1 MNKNQIAKKYSRSLI
16 NTRETAD
23 IPGVLE
29 ALHIFSRLMDAN
41 KKLRILFASQLFTD
55 DEKGKALESVISQLK
70 ITAQGKKFLRLII
83 MQGHMPAIKE
93 IIKASV
99 DAYNEKLKKQTAV
112 VISTVTL
119 EEGYIS
125 RLKNALKVMT
135 QKDIE
140 IESEIDPSLLGGFIV
155 KVGSTVYDSSLKGQF
170 RLLKADL
177 LKDIGMN

>member
-1 MNKNQIAKKYSRSLI
+1 
-16 NTRETAD
+16 
-23 IPGVLE
+23 
-29 ALHIFSRLMDAN
+29 
-41 KKLRILFASQLFTD
+41 
-55 DEKGKALESVISQLK
+55 
-70 ITAQGKKFLRLII
+70 

-99 DAYNEKLKKQTAV
+99 NAYNEKLKKQTAV

-119 EEGYIS
+119 EERYIS
-125 RLKNALKVMT
+125 RLKSALKAMT